1 MNNNEFEEEKQ
12 TLSLTAIT
20 KTTVVYKHSK
30 SEELSLPEFDNDET
44 LSLTPMNKSNTEFWY
59 YINILIYILVF
70 QWQLSNLQY
79 TLLW

>member
-44 LSLTPMNKSNTEFWY
+44 LSLTPMNKSNTEF
-59 YINILIYILVF
+59 
-70 QWQLSNLQY
+70 
-79 TLLW
+79 